1 MYKESDIVA
10 VAKRKNN
17 KKRNYLVVNRLQ
29 GKHIPVSPKSAF
41 DMFGELADVVKKKY
55 DGQKLLVIGFAETAT
70 AIGTHVAWETDS
82 YYIQT
87 TREEVEG
94 AEYIYF
100 SESHSHAT
108 EQRLVKNDL
117 DKVLKKIDKI
127 LFVEDEVTTGNTIMN
142 IVKMLKKLYP
152 EVQGYAVA
160 SIING
165 MNAEALK
172 RYEDA
177 DIDISY
183 LVKTD
188 NNAYSEIADKYPDET
203 GIEAPLFGR
212 NEGKYAFVRRI
223 IAGGYINPRNVCR
236 ASDYVK
242 ACDDVAQKICENI
255 NMDDDK
261 SILVMGTE
269 ECMYPAMYLGCMLE
283 DAGHMVRTHSTT
295 RSPITVYDDE
305 DYPLHERYLLH
316 GMYDKDRET
325 FIYDIAEYD
334 RVIVLTD
341 SEKIPEKGED
351 SLVDALIENDNKN
364 ISIIRW
370 NEVADIDEDQL

>member
-55 DGQKLLVIGFAETAT
+55 EGQKLLVIGFAETAT
-70 AIGTHVAWETDS
+70 AIGTHVARETDS

-142 IVKMLKKLYP
+142 IVNMLKKLYP
-152 EVQGYAVA
+152 EVQGYAV
-160 SIING
+160 
-165 MNAEALK
+165 
-172 RYEDA
+172 
-177 DIDISY
+177 
-183 LVKTD
+183 
-188 NNAYSEIADKYPDET
+188 
-203 GIEAPLFGR
+203 
-212 NEGKYAFVRRI
+212 
-223 IAGGYINPRNVCR
+223 
-236 ASDYVK
+236 
-242 ACDDVAQKICENI
+242 
-255 NMDDDK
+255 
-261 SILVMGTE
+261 
-269 ECMYPAMYLGCMLE
+269 
-283 DAGHMVRTHSTT
+283 
-295 RSPITVYDDE
+295 
-305 DYPLHERYLLH
+305 
-316 GMYDKDRET
+316 T
-325 FIYDIAEYD
+325 FHY
-334 RVIVLTD
+334 
-341 SEKIPEKGED
+341 
-351 SLVDALIENDNKN
+351 
-364 ISIIRW
+364 
-370 NEVADIDEDQL
+370 